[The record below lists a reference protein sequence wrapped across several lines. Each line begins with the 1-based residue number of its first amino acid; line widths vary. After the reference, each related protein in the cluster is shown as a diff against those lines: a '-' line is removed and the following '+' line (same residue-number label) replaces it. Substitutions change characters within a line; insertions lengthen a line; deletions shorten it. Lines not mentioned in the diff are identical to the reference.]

1 MILYY
6 SHNNDLNALHQ
17 QCYLSKTGCEQ
28 GEGCPLSVPVSGDI
42 CHGKVWLRSV
52 GGGGSSLSFQIANQ
66 SWDQAVRSGRLQ
78 SAFLL
83 TDWAICEGLAHA
95 DEASPAV

>member
-28 GEGCPLSVPVSGDI
+28 GEGCPLSFPVSGDI
-42 CHGKVWLRSV
+42 SHGKVWLRSV
-52 GGGGSSLSFQIANQ
+52 GGGPRCHFKLLINHGIRRF
-66 SWDQAVRSGRLQ
+66 GRGDYRAP
-78 SAFLL
+78 S
-83 TDWAICEGLAHA
+83 C
-95 DEASPAV
+95 